1 MPSQKKDSEL
11 SHNFSDLPQ
20 SQQIKMSRMAR
31 RLQYGPLN
39 QQAKQSI
46 LDRYPNLNQ
55 SNSTQQSTRQSE
67 DE

>member
-1 MPSQKKDSEL
+1 
-11 SHNFSDLPQ
+11 
-20 SQQIKMSRMAR
+20 MSRMAR